1 MSLLCS
7 LPLIAALA
15 GCGAEAPLATG
26 YVEGEYVLIAPVAVA
41 RIEALHARAGDRVE
55 AGALLVTLEKTD
67 AEAALRQAEAA
78 VAQAENRLANLS
90 QGGREEEIRVL
101 EAALAAARAQADEA
115 ARTARRAADL
125 NRQGVAATAQ
135 REEAETR
142 LATAQAQVA
151 QAEANL
157 AVARLP
163 ARPQEIAAAEAA
175 VAEVRAARDA
185 ARWQRD
191 QRKLAAPA
199 AGRVQDVLRHPGE
212 IAGPSAPVMTFLP
225 DGAVV
230 LRVWLPAAELP
241 GVAPGGRIGVACDGC
256 PAGLTAKVTHV
267 SDSPEFT
274 PPVIYSL
281 DSRQKLSWL
290 VEARPDGEAAKALR
304 PGQIVDVRLLP

>member
-41 RIEALHARAGDRVE
+41 RIETLHARAGDRVE
-55 AGALLVTLEKTD
+55 TGAPLVTLENTD

-185 ARWQRD
+185 ARWQLD

-199 AGRVQDVLRHPGE
+199 AGRVHDVLRHPGE

-241 GVAPGGRIGVACDGC
+241 GVATGGRIGVACDGC

-281 DSRQKLSWL
+281 ESRQKLSWL
-290 VEARPDGEAAKALR
+290 VEARPEGEAAKALR